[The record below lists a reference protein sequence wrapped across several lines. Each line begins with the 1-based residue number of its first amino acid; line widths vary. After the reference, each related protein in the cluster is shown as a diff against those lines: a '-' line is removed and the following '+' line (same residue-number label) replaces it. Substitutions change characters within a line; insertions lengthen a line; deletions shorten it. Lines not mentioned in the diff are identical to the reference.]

1 MSRSRPSTSRPATS
15 RASSSRELG
24 TFIVAISEGRNV
36 GREVGIAAVDRETGR
51 VTITQVADCQTYVKT
66 LLHLSLHSPAAII
79 APDTF
84 FATQKDGR
92 LKSVL
97 LDHLYEEFPQVPV
110 QQFPR
115 RFWNDEAGLNFITE
129 LSLQDDERAG
139 LLVTVHSRYYALQ
152 AVAALFKYIEATFD
166 TIYPPHTLV
175 IKYRALEGS
184 MLIDTETARNLEL
197 IEGVSGLKAHSLYGI
212 LNGTFTPQGSRLLR
226 TTLLSPINSQSA
238 IDARLDAVAE
248 LVRSEETYT
257 AIRDALR
264 GVQKVDLDKL
274 VIRLAAVD
282 RRAPASGSVKV
293 AFERMGQLLDL
304 QKIIKNVPAVGRAAR
319 LANSELLKVIGKPV
333 SDPRI
338 AQIAETINDYFND
351 YSTGPKKGAT
361 GALATVTAR
370 VYAVRADC
378 NPLLDVARA
387 SYKENIHDIFD
398 LGKTTQERYEVPV
411 ELVYMQEGGGGFHFS
426 LSRSIT
432 EDADWEW
439 PQEWIDRTLRR
450 KKWIFSSL
458 DLKKLNGRMREM
470 LEETLMIS
478 ATIIEELL
486 AGVLDNIAVLYKAS
500 EAVALLDMLWSFAK
514 RSIYSSYSQFH
525 IYHWAMYSVYT
536 TSSAA
541 RPEFTGTLAIKSGRH
556 PVLESVRAAGS
567 FVSND
572 VFANESACFQI
583 IQGPGKSTYIR
594 QIALLTIMAMSGCF
608 VPATYASFKLFD
620 SLLTRLSN
628 EDDSERSL
636 STFSNEMATASMIL
650 GLSTKDSLVLID
662 ELGRGTS
669 AQEGVGIAHAIAE
682 ELIERKCTAFFT
694 THFADLAM
702 TLSRHPTVV
711 NLHLS
716 VQNNGTASHG
726 LRMQFKYKICDG
738 VPQENIHYGLEL
750 ARLADLPD
758 SVTTEAKRVA
768 SILVAR
774 EKQRKESS
782 HGSQI
787 SIRRKTI
794 LTLATQLKQILRV
807 STLPDEDLAKYF
819 LKMQNDIGA
828 KLDNTLIT
836 GSEENLQEV

>member
-1 MSRSRPSTSRPATS
+1 MHNGLRQHYHAQLIVILDASQSHNPAT
-15 RASSSRELG
+15 
-24 TFIVAISEGRNV
+24 
-36 GREVGIAAVDRETGR
+36 
-51 VTITQVADCQTYVKT
+51 
-66 LLHLSLHSPAAII
+66 II

-97 LDHLYEEFPQVPV
+97 LDHLYEEFPKVPV

-175 IKYRALEGS
+175 IKYRALE
-184 MLIDTETARNLEL
+184 ETARNLEL
-197 IEGVSGLKAHSLYGI
+197 IEGVSGLKVYSLYGI
-212 LNGTFTPQGSRLLR
+212 LNGTFTPQGARLLR
-226 TTLLSPINSQSA
+226 TTLLSPINSQTA

-282 RRAPASGSVKV
+282 RRSPANGSVKV

-304 QKIIKNVPAVGRAAR
+304 QKIIKNVPAIGRAAR
-319 LANSELLKVIGKPV
+319 LANSQLLKVIGELV

-338 AQIAETINDYFND
+338 GEIAETINDYFND
-351 YSTGPKKGAT
+351 YSTGPKK
-361 GALATVTAR
+361 
-370 VYAVRADC
+370 ADR

-398 LGKTTQERYEVPV
+398 LGKTTQEKYEVPV
-411 ELVYMQEGGGGFHFS
+411 ELVYLQEGGGGFHFS
-426 LSRSIT
+426 LLRSVT

-458 DLKKLNGRMREM
+458 DLKKLNARMREM

-478 ATIIEELL
+478 ARLHSWICSGHLL
-486 AGVLDNIAVLYKAS
+486 S
-500 EAVALLDMLWSFAK
+500 ALSV
-514 RSIYSSYSQFH
+514 SISTLVQLH
-525 IYHWAMYSVYT
+525 TQIL
-536 TSSAA
+536 

-556 PVLESVRAAGS
+556 PVMEGVRAAGS

-572 VFANESACFQI
+572 VFANESVCFQI
-583 IQGPGKSTYIR
+583 IQGPKYVIHWVKQHR
-594 QIALLTIMAMSGCF
+594 
-608 VPATYASFKLFD
+608 ASSKRLDPEPLPFLILYNRLFD

-636 STFSNEMATASMIL
+636 STFSNEMATTSMIL

-682 ELIERKCTAFFT
+682 ELIERKDAVQVQVSLLLYHHTFPQRHLGYVMEPQKKTYTMVNFLTNSECIL
-694 THFADLAM
+694 DLVRYC
-702 TLSRHPTVV
+702 LGS
-711 NLHLS
+711 L
-716 VQNNGTASHG
+716 
-726 LRMQFKYKICDG
+726 
-738 VPQENIHYGLEL
+738 GLEL

-758 SVTTEAKRVA
+758 AVTTEAKRVA
-768 SILVAR
+768 AILVAH
-774 EKQRKESS
+774 EQQRKESS
-782 HGSQI
+782 QGSQI
-787 SIRRKTI
+787 SIRRKAI

-807 STLPDEDLAKYF
+807 STLPDEELARYL

-828 KLDNTLIT
+828 KLDSTIISC
-836 GSEENLQEV
+836 SEGNPQEL